1 MNETYE
7 EIVKKWYLKLRDN
20 FTEILLNKYKNSNLR
35 RADAENIYQDVFI
48 AIQENMKSGRI
59 RENTSWGSYIM
70 TVGLNLASKHYRKV
84 GKVDSTEKQ
93 DDENNCNSFTKT
105 AQRVEELLKTIPD
118 EGGNLYEDPEVHEIL
133 SDELIHTPEP
143 CASIIRLTYYCDLS
157 DAAITEV
164 LANYNSAKAVK
175 AKRWQC
181 MRDLVFRV
189 KMALYIAGIIDE
201 KPIKKSRN
209 GK

>member
-20 FTEILLNKYKNSNLR
+20 FTEVLLDKYKSANLR

-70 TVGLNLASKHYRKV
+70 TVGLNMASKHYRKA
-84 GKVDSTEKQ
+84 GKVDSADQPAKEDSDNGFSQ
-93 DDENNCNSFTKT
+93 T
-105 AQRVEELLKTIPD
+105 ARRVEDLLKTLPD
-118 EGGNLYEDPEVHEIL
+118 ENGGLYEDPEVHEIL

-143 CASIIRLTYYCDLS
+143 CASIIRLTYYSGLS
-157 DAAITEV
+157 DAEITDE

-189 KMALYIAGIIDE
+189 KTALYIAGIIDE
-201 KPIKKSRN
+201 KPVKKHRN